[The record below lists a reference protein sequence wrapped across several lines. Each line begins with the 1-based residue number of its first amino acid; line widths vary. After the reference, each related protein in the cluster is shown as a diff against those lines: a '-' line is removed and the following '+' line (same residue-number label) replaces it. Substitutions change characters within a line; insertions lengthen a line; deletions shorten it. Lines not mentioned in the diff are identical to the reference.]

1 MKEELFKFMHGLLA
15 LAVLLAPQDSECLKL
30 IKVKVP
36 AYKLK
41 GETAVL
47 QCVYEMEGLE
57 KLYTVKWYRENE
69 EFYRYVPKYK
79 PSQISYKVEGIRVDH
94 QMSDDTKVTLKS
106 VSLKTT
112 ANYRCEVS
120 AEAPSF
126 ASVQGSGR
134 LEVVILPSSG
144 PHITGERSHYM
155 IGDEIDLNCTSGK
168 SYPAS
173 ELRWLINDQE
183 VTEPEYLQRHPQ
195 IVHPHGLITT
205 ALGLRLPAVP
215 GHFHGGSMKVRCVA
229 NVSPVLWQG
238 DRESV
243 VETPLVANREAMLL
257 VRSAANI
264 EHLCPSALTFLI
276 LLIVIT

>member
-1 MKEELFKFMHGLLA
+1 MLTGCYDNCCCETTCCYTILLFVIASTLLS
-15 LAVLLAPQDSECLKL
+15 LLHS
-30 IKVKVP
+30 
-36 AYKLK
+36 
-41 GETAVL
+41 
-47 QCVYEMEGLE
+47 
-57 KLYTVKWYRENE
+57 
-69 EFYRYVPKYK
+69 
-79 PSQISYKVEGIRVDH
+79 
-94 QMSDDTKVTLKS
+94 
-106 VSLKTT
+106 
-112 ANYRCEVS
+112 
-120 AEAPSF
+120 
-126 ASVQGSGR
+126 
-134 LEVVILPSSG
+134 ILPSSG

-215 GHFHGGSMKVRCVA
+215 SHFHGGSMKVRCVA

-257 VRSAANI
+257 GNS
-264 EHLCPSALTFLI
+264 TLI
-276 LLIVIT
+276 LRQYPR

>member
-1 MKEELFKFMHGLLA
+1 MKEELFKFLHGLLA

-134 LEVVILPSSG
+134 LEVV
-144 PHITGERSHYM
+144 
-155 IGDEIDLNCTSGK
+155 
-168 SYPAS
+168 
-173 ELRWLINDQE
+173 
-183 VTEPEYLQRHPQ
+183 
-195 IVHPHGLITT
+195 
-205 ALGLRLPAVP
+205 
-215 GHFHGGSMKVRCVA
+215 
-229 NVSPVLWQG
+229 
-238 DRESV
+238 
-243 VETPLVANREAMLL
+243 
-257 VRSAANI
+257 SA
-264 EHLCPSALTFLI
+264 I
-276 LLIVIT
+276 LLKSKDKDQSYVEFRDMTSKNVVKEVMRKWMDRRKRCHFVFYVKNNNMVLPLTKRILCIESQDLSIKTSITDWEMDGQCHAFKKVF